1 MSSFEQSLDNKAKVY
16 EDKEW
21 LENELPQVFTVTN
34 STDLIRDKRLILLI
48 WLTNEQSDQEVI
60 GQVNIKMS
68 EALSPGQ

>member
-34 STDLIRDKRLILLI
+34 STDLIMDKRLILLI

-68 EALSPGQ
+68 EALAPG